1 MRNIEEVGFLEKG
14 TGKHQSNIVYG
25 AGGCCTY
32 LMCSVGYQNFNN
44 DFGE

>member
-25 AGGCCTY
+25 AGVLHLHY
-32 LMCSVGYQNFNN
+32 VQRWVLKLQ
-44 DFGE
+44 